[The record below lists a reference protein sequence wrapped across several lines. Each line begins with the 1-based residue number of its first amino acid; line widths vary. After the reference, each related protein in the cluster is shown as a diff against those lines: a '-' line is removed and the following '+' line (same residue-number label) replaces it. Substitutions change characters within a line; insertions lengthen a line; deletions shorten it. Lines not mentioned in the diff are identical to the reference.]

1 MLHQCNSKRGDYMS
15 GDYNVDMKHVIAEKL
30 FKARKGSEMSQS
42 ELADQM
48 GISKQSYSRYEN
60 GNREIS
66 FSQGILM
73 AKTLNISIISL
84 VPDELL
90 STPDFL
96 LSSFDI
102 KAVKNL
108 NLSDQKTMREFS
120 NVVQKI
126 IKF

>member
-1 MLHQCNSKRGDYMS
+1 MS
-15 GDYNVDMKHVIAEKL
+15 GDFNVDMKHVIAEKL

-73 AKTLNISIISL
+73 AKTLDISIITL
-84 VPDELL
+84 VPEELL

-102 KAVKNL
+102 KVVNNL
-108 NLSDQKTMREFS
+108 NLSEQKTMHDFS
-120 NVVQKI
+120 VLVKKI